1 MEFYFY
7 KDACDTFN
15 IHKSFHQMISQDDT
29 ILQGECDTFM
39 RWKRLRWHIGQI
51 ESLFYL
57 LKEILKLVSFS
68 FLNIPGTYFQMFFI
82 NFRIFLVLSYLIFS
96 LQFRIYLVLCF
107 FDTLLSMASPS
118 FYISFY
124 ILSIYRSIFHILSD
138 CFMDSLF
145 SYYLLLTIFFLN
157 RHILFFWNF
166 WMSVVLLTVTLYL
179 VDN

>member
-15 IHKSFHQMISQDDT
+15 IHKSFHQMISQDT

-68 FLNIPGTYFQMFFI
+68 FLNIPGTYFQMFFM

-107 FDTLLSMASPS
+107 LTLYFQWHLRLFIYHFIYFLYTVPFSTFFQTALWILC
-118 FYISFY
+118 FRTISF
-124 ILSIYRSIFHILSD
+124 
-138 CFMDSLF
+138 
-145 SYYLLLTIFFLN
+145 
-157 RHILFFWNF
+157 
-166 WMSVVLLTVTLYL
+166 
-179 VDN
+179 

>member
-68 FLNIPGTYFQMFFI
+68 FLNIPVTYFQMFFT

-107 FDTLLSMASPS
+107 LTLYFQWHLRLFIYHFIYFLYTVPFSTFFQTALWILC
-118 FYISFY
+118 FRTISF
-124 ILSIYRSIFHILSD
+124 
-138 CFMDSLF
+138 
-145 SYYLLLTIFFLN
+145 
-157 RHILFFWNF
+157 
-166 WMSVVLLTVTLYL
+166 
-179 VDN
+179 